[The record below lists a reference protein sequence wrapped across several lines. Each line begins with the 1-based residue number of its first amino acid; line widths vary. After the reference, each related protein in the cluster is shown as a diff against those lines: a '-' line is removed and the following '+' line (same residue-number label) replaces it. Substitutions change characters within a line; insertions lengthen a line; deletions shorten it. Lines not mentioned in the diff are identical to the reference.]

1 MSNLGIS
8 GVMSRIA
15 CAETV
20 LGTAVRWNQKQF
32 AVVSLVCFIP
42 NLIASCKESDVL
54 TLDI

>member
-1 MSNLGIS
+1 MSSLGFG

-32 AVVSLVCFIP
+32 AVVSLFCFIP
-42 NLIASCKESDVL
+42 NLIALCKESDVL
-54 TLDI
+54 ALDI